1 MSLATR
7 EMATVLFLPKSLNSR
22 SSMKTNLLTAYVS
35 KRSRIFSWHNVANLL
50 NAMPLGICECKT
62 AEDAK
67 GYVKALSLLISG
79 FILAAIEKGGS
90 L

>member
-1 MSLATR
+1 
-7 EMATVLFLPKSLNSR
+7 MAAVLFFLPIKRNSIIV
-22 SSMKTNLLTAYVS
+22 MKTNSLTASATSRS
-35 KRSRIFSWHNVANLL
+35 KKAIFSWANTAQLL
-50 NAMPLGICECKT
+50 NSLPLGICECKT

-67 GYVKALSLLISG
+67 GYVKALSLIISA